1 MTPNRTS
8 TDYVPSLI
16 FIETTKACE
25 YTCRHCR
32 AESQTA
38 PAPEQL
44 TLQEIKGLLSQIKE
58 LSQSPPEVVLTGGDL
73 LLRKDIREIIAYTNE
88 LNLPFSIS
96 PAASPLLD
104 DEFIDFIIDNKVKA
118 VSLSIDGTEDGT
130 HDWLRRIPG
139 SFNLTLNLLMR
150 MKKRGVNVQ
159 VNTTVM
165 RRNVNELPVLA
176 SLVKDLG
183 LSAWEV
189 FFLIKTGRG
198 IRLLDVTPE
207 QYMQINHWL
216 SDLSGYGLNVRTVEG
231 PLKRVIPQI
240 EETSPDILDG
250 ELYAKLSKETRL
262 SKNTVKEFGTITSQA
277 GSPHHYFRGT
287 MFIGQDGTVYPSG
300 LFTFRLGNIRDD
312 KLKAIISKH
321 TDVLDPRHSGLIG
334 GKCGFCEFS
343 EICGGSRARAF
354 AYTGDPFAEDP
365 ACLYIPLKY
374 SKEVEQR
381 QH

>member
-1 MTPNRTS
+1 MIPNRTT

-32 AESQTA
+32 AESQTT
-38 PAPEQL
+38 PAPDQL
-44 TLQEIKGLLSQIKE
+44 TLQEIKGLLDQIKE

-73 LLRKDIREIIAYTNE
+73 LLRKDIKEIIAYTHE
-88 LNLPFSIS
+88 LSLPFSIS
-96 PAASPLLD
+96 PAASSLLD

-150 MKKRGVNVQ
+150 MKKRGINVQ

-165 RRNVNELPVLA
+165 RRNVNELPLLA

-183 LSAWEV
+183 VSAWEV

-198 IRLLDVTPE
+198 IRLQDVTAE

-216 SDLSGYGLNVRTVEG
+216 SDLSEYGLNVRTVES
-231 PLKRVIPQI
+231 PIKRVIPKI
-240 EETSPDILDG
+240 KEISPDILNG
-250 ELYAKLSKETRL
+250 EVYTRLTRETQL
-262 SKNTVKEFGTITSQA
+262 SKNTVKEPGIIAHRT

-287 MFIGQDGTVYPSG
+287 MFIGQDGVVYPSG
-300 LFTFRLGNIRDD
+300 LFTFNLGNIRNE
-312 KLKAIISKH
+312 KLKDIISKH
-321 TDVLDPRHSGLIG
+321 TDVLDARHSGLIK
-334 GKCGFCEFS
+334 GKCGSCEFLES
-343 EICGGSRARAF
+343 CGGSRARAL

-365 ACLYIPLKY
+365 ACLYIPPKY
-374 SKEVEQR
+374 NIEVEQR

>member
-1 MTPNRTS
+1 MIPNRTTS
-8 TDYVPSLI
+8 DYVPSLI

-32 AESQTA
+32 AESQTT
-38 PAPEQL
+38 PAPDQL
-44 TLQEIKGLLSQIKE
+44 TLREIKDLLDQIKE

-73 LLRKDIREIIAYTNE
+73 LLRKDIKDVIAYTHE

-104 DEFIDFIIDNKVKA
+104 DEFIDFIIDNRVNA

-176 SLVKDLG
+176 SLVKDIG

-198 IRLLDVTPE
+198 IRLLDITPE

-216 SDLSGYGLNVRTVEG
+216 SDLSDYGLNVRTVEG

-240 EETSPDILDG
+240 KEISPDILSG
-250 ELYAKLSKETRL
+250 ELYSKLSKETRL
-262 SKNTVKEFGTITSQA
+262 SKNTVKESGTIARST
-277 GSPHHYFRGT
+277 GNPHHYFRGT
-287 MFIGQDGTVYPSG
+287 LFIGQNGIVYPSG
-300 LFTFRLGNIRDD
+300 LFTYSLGNIRKE

-321 TDVLDPRHSGLIG
+321 TDLLDPRHSGLIK
-334 GKCGFCEFS
+334 GKCGSCEFLES
-343 EICGGSRARAF
+343 CGGSRARAF

-365 ACLYIPLKY
+365 ACLYIPVKY
-374 SKEVEQR
+374 NSEVEQR